1 MLLRFLA
8 LWRVSLLLERT
19 LLLQMRRSVFVKE
32 TELLLAPS
40 PIRLRTSLVVVLLV
54 FSSIVSKPL
63 VIARLELA
71 MLLSGT
77 FTVRLREVRCDSKV
91 LADAL

>member
-8 LWRVSLLLERT
+8 LWCVSLLLERT

-32 TELLLAPS
+32 TELLLVPS
-40 PIRLRTSLVVVLLV
+40 AIRLRTSLVVVLHF

-71 MLLSGT
+71 LLSGT